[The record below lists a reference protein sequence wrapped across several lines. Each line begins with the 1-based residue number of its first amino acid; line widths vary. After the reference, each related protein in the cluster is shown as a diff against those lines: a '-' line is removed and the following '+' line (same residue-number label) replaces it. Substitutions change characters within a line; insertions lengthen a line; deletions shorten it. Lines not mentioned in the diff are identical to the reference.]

1 MRFPFRSFGPFLRN
15 RDHFFEIASGPV
27 AFDLRFKFPKG
38 VDFLIDDVVNTNN
51 DFGWTPL
58 LIAEGYRPGNFKTS
72 FVTVDVITE
81 IMLSQGAKIPIA
93 RPKAYNYY
101 GKDPPASD
109 KAKES
114 NLKKL

>member
-1 MRFPFRSFGPFLRN
+1 
-15 RDHFFEIASGPV
+15 
-27 AFDLRFKFPKG
+27 
-38 VDFLIDDVVNTNN
+38 
-51 DFGWTPL
+51 
-58 LIAEGYRPGNFKTS
+58 
-72 FVTVDVITE
+72 VTVDVITE
-81 IMLSQGAKIPIA
+81 IMLSQGVKIPIA